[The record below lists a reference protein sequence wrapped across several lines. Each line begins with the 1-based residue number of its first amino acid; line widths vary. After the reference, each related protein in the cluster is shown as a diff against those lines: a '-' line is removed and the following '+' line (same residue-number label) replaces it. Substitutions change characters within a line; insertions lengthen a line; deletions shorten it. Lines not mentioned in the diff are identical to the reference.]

1 MPPTDLWLVRHAQ
14 STWNAQRRFQG
25 QADPPLSVTGHGQA
39 RLLAERLTR
48 LPLSAVVASDLQ
60 RCVQT
65 AAPTAAALGL
75 PVVPEPALREVDV
88 GTWSGLTHEEIR
100 RNFPGEWERWHRGED
115 VARGG
120 GETFTQLDRRIRD
133 WLSSFLEDGPDGLVL
148 VVTHSGWIRAAV
160 RHVLGLSPP
169 EQVFGGVANTSVTRL
184 SVRRGRL
191 RLDSLNDTG
200 HLDGRDLPGAANPG
214 RRSSGNTVVAASH
227 GRSADRRRNGQAD
240 PAHTAASPIRAVE
253 GDEEPQPE

>member
-14 STWNAQRRFQG
+14 STWNAARRFQG
-25 QADPPLSVTGHGQA
+25 QADPPLSDSGHEQA
-39 RLLAERLTR
+39 ALLADRLTR
-48 LPLSAVVASDLQ
+48 LPVSAVVASDLE

-65 AAPTAAALGL
+65 ATPTAVALGL
-75 PVVPEPALREVDV
+75 PVIPEPALREVDV

-100 RNFPGEWERWHRGED
+100 REFPDDWERWRRGED

-133 WLSSFLEDGPDGLVL
+133 WLSSFLKHGPDGPVL
-148 VVTHSGWIRAAV
+148 VVTHSGWIRGAV

-169 EQVFGGVANTSVTRL
+169 EQAFGGVANTSITRL
-184 SVRRGRL
+184 AVRRGRL

-200 HLDGRDLPGAANPG
+200 HLDSRDLLSEG
-214 RRSSGNTVVAASH
+214 SL
-227 GRSADRRRNGQAD
+227 DRRNSDRLSPDGQSNGRAIPPQVSR
-240 PAHTAASPIRAVE
+240 PSAHVAQNGEMP
-253 GDEEPQPE
+253 EPE